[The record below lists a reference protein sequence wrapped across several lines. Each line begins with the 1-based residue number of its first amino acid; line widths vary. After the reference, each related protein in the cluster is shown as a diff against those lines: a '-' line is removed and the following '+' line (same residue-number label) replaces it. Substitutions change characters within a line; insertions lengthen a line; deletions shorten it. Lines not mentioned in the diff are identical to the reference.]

1 MKHHLREGYT
11 TGSCAAAASLA
22 SVLWQVTGACPTQVE
37 LETPAGVVLHLEIQA
52 LSAGCCGVIKDGGDD
67 PDVTNGCMVTAKVEI
82 SEAAGSVTF
91 CAGAGVGTVT
101 RKGLKIPV
109 GEPAINPV
117 PRQMIE
123 KAVRSVIGNRGAV
136 ITISIPG
143 GAEIAVKTFN
153 GRLGIAGG
161 LSILGT
167 TGIVRPMSE
176 EAVKESLC
184 LELSMCRA
192 EYGTAC
198 AFVTG
203 YAGEKYLR
211 KQYKNHGGIVLCSN
225 YLGYLL
231 DCAEKMGFTHILLAG
246 RPGKL
251 VKPAAD
257 IMYLHSHTAGGQREI
272 ICTHAAL
279 AGAAT
284 EQVRQLYYSNTTVQ
298 MQELLKAFGLS
309 DVVWVSIA
317 ESACDNCMRRTHGK
331 LQVGMLLIDEQDRIL
346 SESRLAEAV
355 RKEWCQ
361 CGMN

>member
-1 MKHHLREGYT
+1 MKPLREGYT

-22 SVLWQVTGACPTQVE
+22 SALWQVTGICPEQVE
-37 LETPAGVVLHLEIQA
+37 LETPAGVTLRLEIQEV
-52 LSAGCCGVIKDGGDD
+52 SQGVCGVIKDGGDD
-67 PDVTNGCMVTAKVEI
+67 PDETNGCLVTAKVEI
-82 SEAAGSVTF
+82 SDKPGEIRFYAGE
-91 CAGAGVGTVT
+91 GVGIIT
-101 RKGLKIPV
+101 RKGLKLPV

-123 KAVRSVIGNRGAV
+123 KALRSVIGQRGAAV
-136 ITISIPG
+136 TISVPG

-153 GRLGIAGG
+153 GRLGIQGG

-198 AFVTG
+198 ALVTG

-211 KQYKNHGGIVLCSN
+211 KQYDPCGGIVLCSN

-231 DCAEKMGFTHILLAG
+231 DCAEEMGFTHILLAG

-257 IMYLHSHTAGGQREI
+257 IMYLHSHTAGGQREVL
-272 ICTHAAL
+272 CTHAAL
-279 AGAAT
+279 AGT
-284 EQVRQLYYSNTTVQ
+284 STDQVRQLYQCNTTSQ
-298 MQELLKAFGLS
+298 MQELLSAFGLGET
-309 DVVWVSIA
+309 VWASVA
-317 ESACDNCMRRTHGK
+317 ESACENCMRRTHGK
-331 LQVGMLLIDEQDRIL
+331 IQVGMMLLDEKDQIL
-346 SESRLAEAV
+346 AKSQLAETV
-355 RKEWCQ
+355 RKEWSQ
-361 CGMN
+361 CSMN